1 MAPITTASND
11 ENHHALLDKL
21 DMHKIHK
28 PFRNPAWRPPQRRN
42 KNLKQILSEAQRRE
56 QSLLNTQ
63 NNSGTSTPQ
72 ATNGTDGASLSVDP
86 AQGSSDLSRVV
97 LEKTI
102 NGGNGSAG
110 SSLLPPT
117 GMTQQPSYTWTSIAA
132 APSFKPKQ
140 KYCDITGLPA
150 SYIDPKSGLRYANK
164 EIYGVVRTL
173 GTGSVQE
180 YLAAR
185 GANTV
190 LK

>member
-1 MAPITTASND
+1 MAPITTASNE

-28 PFRNPAWRPPQRRN
+28 PFRNPNWRPPQRRN

-72 ATNGTDGASLSVDP
+72 AATTGDGASLSANP
-86 AQGSSDLSRVV
+86 AQGSSDLSRAV

-102 NGGNGSAG
+102 ANGNGAT
-110 SSLLPPT
+110 LQPPAT
-117 GMTQQPSYTWTSIAA
+117 GTSVQQPSYSWTSIAA

-140 KYCDITGLPA
+140 RYCDITGLPA
-150 SYIDPKSGLRYANK
+150 PYIDPKSGLRYANK
-164 EIYGVVRTL
+164 EVYAVVRTL